1 MKMKIR
7 DIKEIIKAT
16 PKELKGVQISTIKER
31 EQIGYA
37 MRSCANWAYQVW
49 AVLHDGRIYKVVS
62 VFGEIK

>member
-1 MKMKIR
+1 MKMRIK

-16 PKELKGVQISTIKER
+16 PKDLKGRQISEIKER

-37 MRSCANWAYQVW
+37 MRSCANWSYQVW
-49 AVLHDGRIYKVVS
+49 AVLHDGHIYKVVS